1 LARERNRPAVLF
13 ERIKGDAATALHL
26 VNGLATV
33 PLDPAIRPGQTTMA
47 RLIVD
52 ACRPFARRG
61 DFPATLDVPSRDT
74 LAALEKKWPQL
85 ARIPVAGAMVAEEG
99 FEPPTRGL

>member
-1 LARERNRPAVLF
+1 
-13 ERIKGDAATALHL
+13 

-33 PLDPAIRPGQTTMA
+33 PLDPANRPGQTTMP

-61 DFPATLDVPSRDT
+61 DFPPTLDVPSRDT

-85 ARIPVAGAMVAEEG
+85 ARISGAREMAADERLEA
-99 FEPPTRGL
+99 PTSG